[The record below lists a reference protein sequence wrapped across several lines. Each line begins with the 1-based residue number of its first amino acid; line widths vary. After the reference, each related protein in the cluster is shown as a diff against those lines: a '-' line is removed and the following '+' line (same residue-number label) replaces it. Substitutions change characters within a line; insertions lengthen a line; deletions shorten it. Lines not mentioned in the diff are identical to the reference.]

1 MLYGNAPN
9 SGLQDYAI
17 TTLKYEDGI
26 GNINENYTKNE
37 TDVTISK
44 QEKEPKKP
52 LEGVTFNLLDSN
64 KNIIHANLK
73 TNKEG
78 IVKLEDL
85 MPGKYYLIETR
96 NIIWVC
102 KIWQR
107 NRIWT
112 WIKWKI

>member
-1 MLYGNAPN
+1 
-9 SGLQDYAI
+9 
-17 TTLKYEDGI
+17 
-26 GNINENYTKNE
+26 
-37 TDVTISK
+37 
-44 QEKEPKKP
+44 
-52 LEGVTFNLLDSN
+52 
-64 KNIIHANLK
+64 
-73 TNKEG
+73 
-78 IVKLEDL
+78 L